1 MNYDNKIKNKNR
13 KKVLSLAAILFI
25 IGAGASMLYGIDEA
39 EASATEIDIA
49 PGMRYTY
56 TPTFPDDLNPAV
68 TIKSQGTGTT
78 GTDGSWATMSGKQ
91 VTVKVPESAT
101 PGSQYQVTLR
111 ATTTN
116 PTQTLD
122 IPIVFAI
129 SSNMITSG
137 YQPNIVTGD
146 NINFLPTVTGM
157 GTFTWSVSSGKTL
170 PEGLTL
176 NSSTGK
182 VTGIPETMGEQN
194 IHLTATSS
202 YGETANLT
210 VTFTIFSKLV
220 ATNSPENGAVF
231 YV

>member
-1 MNYDNKIKNKNR
+1 MGI
-13 KKVLSLAAILFI
+13 VTALLIFGSGLTIL
-25 IGAGASMLYGIDEA
+25 GIDEA
-39 EASATEIDIA
+39 EASQSEIEIA

-56 TPTFPDDLNPAV
+56 TPTFPSDLNPTV
-68 TIKSQGTGTT
+68 KIHTEGEGLNGTGGNW
-78 GTDGSWATMSGKQ
+78 GTVSGKQ
-91 VTVKVPESAT
+91 LTVNVPANAT
-101 PGSQYQVTLR
+101 PGSKYQVTLR

-182 VTGIPETMGEQN
+182 VTGTPTKMGEQT

-202 YGETANLT
+202 FGETSELA
-210 VTFTIFSKLV
+210 VTFSVVSKLV
-220 ATNSPENGAVF
+220 ATNSPINGAII